1 MKARQAQS
9 ALSQGDEMASVARG
23 HKWRFFRAG
32 GFDQVRL
39 DSGDD
44 LLALDQLDQKL
55 WVALACPTEGLEFD
69 KKTLDLIDADKDGRI
84 RAPELC
90 AAVKWAGALLK
101 DPGDLVK
108 SSPSLA
114 LSAINAETDE
124 GKRVLASAK
133 QILKDLGKKGTK
145 EITLEDTA
153 DTAKIF
159 GKTKF
164 NGDGVLPASSAD
176 DEATTKVIEDIVACL
191 GGELDRS
198 GLDGVTQPKVDKF
211 FEEATAFSAWWTA
224 AELDAASVTPLG
236 EATASAAKTFAA
248 LQAKVGDY
256 FARCRLVAFDS
267 RAAGPLNR
275 EEAEYTALASRVL
288 SAKADEVAAFPLA
301 RVAANKPLPLDSSVN
316 PAWADAV
323 KKLRDE
329 VIVPLLGSLTA
340 LTEGDWDS
348 VSARLAP
355 FEAWSATRAGVA
367 VEKLGLARVR
377 EILASDAR
385 AQITA
390 LIAKDLALEPETAA
404 IISVDKLIRYHRDIY
419 VLLTNFVSFSA
430 FYSRKK
436 AVFQAGTLYLDAR
449 SCDLCVKVAG
459 ADAHAALAIHSG
471 TYLAY
476 CEITRKVTGEKRM
489 IAAAFTD
496 GGSDDLA
503 IGKNGIFYDRA
514 GNDWDAT
521 IVRLVAHPISVR
533 EAFWLPYKRVGK
545 LIGEQINKFAS
556 SRDKEMQDKAAANVN
571 EGSNKVVVV
580 AQAAPPIAP
589 PFDIARFVGIFAGIG
604 IAIGAIGSVLLA
616 ITSGFLSL
624 KLWQMPLAVCGVI
637 LLISFPSM
645 LIAYLKLRQRN
656 IGPILNANGWAV
668 NARVKMNVP
677 FGEALTAVATLPAH
691 AERSLDDPFAEK
703 RRPWGLAVF
712 VLVVVA
718 GAAVWKLGYAATWL
732 DELKRPAP
740 AVAPATSAAP
750 AAK

>member
-1 MKARQAQS
+1 
-9 ALSQGDEMASVARG
+9 MASVARG

-32 GFDQVRL
+32 GFDQVQL

-69 KKTLDLIDADKDGRI
+69 KKTLELIDADKDGRI
-84 RAPELC
+84 RAPELI

-108 SSPSLA
+108 GSPSLA
-114 LSAINAETDE
+114 LSAINAETEE

-133 QILKDLGKKGTK
+133 LILKDLGKKGTK
-145 EITLEDTA
+145 EITLDDAEDA
-153 DTAKIF
+153 AKIF
-159 GKTKF
+159 SKTSF
-164 NGDGVLPASSAD
+164 NGDGIVPASSAE
-176 DEATTKVIEDIVACL
+176 DEATTKVIEDILTCL

-198 GLDGVTQPKVDKF
+198 GLDGVSQEKVDKF

-224 AELDAASVTPLG
+224 AESDATNVTPLG
-236 EATASAAKTFAA
+236 DATAEAAKTFAA
-248 LQAKVGDY
+248 VQAKVGDY
-256 FARCRLVAFDS
+256 FARCRLAAFDP

-288 SAKADEVAAFPLA
+288 SAKAEEVAAFPLA
-301 RVAANKPLPLDSSVN
+301 RVAAGKALPLDVGVN
-316 PAWADAV
+316 PAWADAL

-329 VIVPLLGSLTA
+329 VIVPLLGERAA
-340 LTEGDWDS
+340 LTEGEWDN

-355 FEAWSATRAGVA
+355 FEAWSATRAGAA

-377 EILASDAR
+377 EILAGDAKI
-385 AQITA
+385 QITD
-390 LIAKDLALEPETAA
+390 LIARDRALEPETTAML
-404 IISVDKLIRYHRDIY
+404 SVDKLLRYHRDLY
-419 VLLTNFVSFSA
+419 ALLINFVSFRA

-436 AVFQAGTLYLDAR
+436 AIFQAGTLYLDAR
-449 SCDLCVKVAG
+449 SCDLCVKVAD

-496 GGSDDLA
+496 GGSDDLVV
-503 IGKNGIFYDRA
+503 GKNGIFYDRE
-514 GNDWDAT
+514 GHDWDAT
-521 IVRLVAHPISVR
+521 ILRLVAHPISVR

-545 LIGEQINKFAS
+545 LIDEQINKFAS

-571 EGSNKVVVV
+571 EGSKVVVV
-580 AQAAPPIAP
+580 AHANPPEP
-589 PFDIARFVGIFAGIG
+589 PFDIAKFVGIFAGIG

-624 KLWQMPLAVCGVI
+624 RIWQMPLAILGII

-668 NARVKMNVP
+668 NARAKMNVP
-677 FGEALTAVATLPAH
+677 FGGSLTAVATLPAN
-691 AERSLDDPFAEK
+691 AERSMDDPFAEK
-703 RRPWGLAVF
+703 KRPWGLALL
-712 VLVVVA
+712 VLLVIA
-718 GAAVWKLGYAATWL
+718 GGIAWKLGYAATWM
-732 DELKRPAP
+732 EALKNAPP
-740 AVAPATSAAP
+740 AVAPAASSSAAP
-750 AAK
+750 AASAK

>member
-39 DSGDD
+39 DSRDD

-84 RAPELC
+84 RAPELI

-101 DPGDLVK
+101 EPGDLVK
-108 SSPSLA
+108 GAPSLA
-114 LSAINAETDE
+114 LSAINAETEE

-133 QILKDLGKKGTK
+133 QILKDLGKKGMK

-159 GKTKF
+159 GKTRF

-176 DEATTKVIEDIVACL
+176 DEATTKVIEDILACL

-198 GLDGVTQPKVDKF
+198 GQGGVTQAKVDRF

-224 AELDAASVTPLG
+224 AESDATNVTPLG
-236 EATASAAKTFAA
+236 PATASAAKTFAVV
-248 LQAKVGDY
+248 QAKVGDY
-256 FARCRLVAFDS
+256 FARCRLAAFDP

-288 SAKADEVAAFPLA
+288 SAKAEEVAAFPLA
-301 RVAANKPLPLDSSVN
+301 RVAAGKALPFDAGVN

-355 FEAWSATRAGVA
+355 FEAWSATRAGA
-367 VEKLGLARVR
+367 VVEALGLARVR

-390 LIAKDLALEPETAA
+390 LVARDQALEPETAA
-404 IISVDKLIRYHRDIY
+404 IISVDKLIRYHRDLY
-419 VLLTNFVSFSA
+419 TLLTNFVSFSA

-449 SCDLCVKVAG
+449 SCDLCVKVAD

-489 IAAAFTD
+489 IAVAFTD

-503 IGKNGIFYDRA
+503 IGKNGIFYDRK
-514 GNDWDAT
+514 GDDWDAT

-571 EGSNKVVVV
+571 ERSKVVVV
-580 AQAAPPIAP
+580 AQAAPPEP

-624 KLWQMPLAVCGVI
+624 RIWQMPLAILGVI

-677 FGEALTAVATLPAH
+677 FGEALTAVASLPAN
-691 AERSLDDPFAEK
+691 AERSMDDPFAEK
-703 RRPWGLAVF
+703 KRPWGLAVF
-712 VLVVVA
+712 VLLVAA
-718 GAAVWKLGYAATWL
+718 GAAAWKLGYAATWL
-732 DELKRPAP
+732 EELKNPAP
-740 AVAPATSAAP
+740 AVAPASSAAP
-750 AAK
+750 AASAK

>member
-1 MKARQAQS
+1 
-9 ALSQGDEMASVARG
+9 MASDAHG

-39 DSGDD
+39 DTGDD

-69 KKTLDLIDADKDGRI
+69 RKTLDLIDADKDGRI

-124 GKRVLASAK
+124 GKRLLASAK

-191 GGELDRS
+191 GGEIDRS

-211 FEEATAFSAWWTA
+211 FEEATAFSAWWAA
-224 AELDAASVTPLG
+224 AEADAANVTPLG

-248 LQAKVGDY
+248 VQAKVGDY
-256 FARCRLVAFDS
+256 FARCRLVAFDA

-288 SAKADEVAAFPLA
+288 SAKAEEVAAFPLA
-301 RVAANKPLPLDSSVN
+301 RVAAGKPLPLDSSVN

-329 VIVPLLGSLTA
+329 VIVPLLGERTA
-340 LTEGDWDS
+340 LTESEWAT

-355 FEAWSATRAGVA
+355 FEAWSATRAGAA
-367 VEKLGLARVR
+367 VEKLGLPRVR
-377 EILASDAR
+377 EILASDAK
-385 AQITA
+385 AVITA
-390 LIAKDLALEPETAA
+390 LVARDHALEPETAA
-404 IISVDKLIRYHRDIY
+404 IISVDKLVHYHRDLY
-419 VLLTNFVSFSA
+419 TLLTNFVSFSA
-430 FYSRKK
+430 FYGRKK

-449 SCDLCVKVAG
+449 SCDLCVKVAD

-496 GGSDDLA
+496 GGSDDLVV
-503 IGKNGIFYDRA
+503 GKNGIFYDRA

-571 EGSNKVVVV
+571 EGSKVVVV
-580 AQAAPPIAP
+580 AQAAPPPEP
-589 PFDIARFVGIFAGIG
+589 PFDIAKFVGIFAGIG

-624 KLWQMPLAVCGVI
+624 RIWQMPLAIGGVI

-677 FGEALTAVATLPAH
+677 FGEALTAVASLPAH

-703 RRPWGLAVF
+703 KRPWGLAVF
-712 VLVVVA
+712 VLLVVA
-718 GAAVWKLGYAATWL
+718 GAAAWKLGYAAKWL
-732 DELKRPAP
+732 EELKNPAP

-750 AAK
+750 AAPAASAKQ